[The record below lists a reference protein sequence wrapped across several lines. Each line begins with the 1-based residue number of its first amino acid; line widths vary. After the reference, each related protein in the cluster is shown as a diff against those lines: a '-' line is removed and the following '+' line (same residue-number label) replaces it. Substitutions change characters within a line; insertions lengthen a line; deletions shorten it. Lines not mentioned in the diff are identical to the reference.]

1 MKQFFYLQAPTQLYE
16 LSNANVEFKIS
27 TQKIQENH
35 QCLPPFC
42 MAFAMLKSVDNHI
55 FWKVSIK
62 VSDFNLIKN
71 LMMSII

>member
-1 MKQFFYLQAPTQLYE
+1 MKQFFYLQAPTQLCEPSY
-16 LSNANVEFKIS
+16 VDFKIS
-27 TQKIQENH
+27 TPITKIQENYLS
-35 QCLPPFC
+35 LPPFC